1 MMQWVTTPSG
11 RISFF
16 GTTERVHS
24 LIDEGTYYPD
34 HMKWSF
40 NLPLLWWGKSDFEQ
54 VYRDLT
60 AVRRLRAF
68 LRPVSAP
75 VYDLWTSAA
84 YPMGVP
90 TSCVERR
97 FYPIDPIGYFNGM
110 YDPRL
115 SAFQRLMLGYCM
127 ADVRL
132 SAGLRELSLRRTL
145 NETYGKYGR

>member
-1 MMQWVTTPSG
+1 MITKVHESELVPQG
-11 RISFF
+11 RFDF
-16 GTTERVHS
+16 NYF
-24 LIDEGTYYPD
+24 DEATYYPD

-54 VYRDLT
+54 VCRDLA
-60 AVRRLRAF
+60 AVRRFRAF

-90 TSCVERR
+90 VSCVERR
-97 FYPIDPIGYFNGM
+97 YYPIDPIGYFNGM

-115 SAFQRLMLGYCM
+115 SA
-127 ADVRL
+127 
-132 SAGLRELSLRRTL
+132 GLRELSLRLTL